1 MSRNWFQVKNAEAIF
16 AVGRLVVNDFSKV
29 EGGTGWAV
37 QMAIDNN
44 KDVVFLFEQNDRRWF
59 KFNKEEKRF
68 KPFHPNSIPILT
80 KHFAGIGTRQINESG
95 IDAIKNI
102 LFYNLEKSK

>member
-1 MSRNWFQVKNAEAIF
+1 
-16 AVGRLVVNDFSKV
+16 
-29 EGGTGWAV
+29 
-37 QMAIDNN
+37 
-44 KDVVFLFEQNDRRWF
+44 
-59 KFNKEEKRF
+59 
-68 KPFHPNSIPILT
+68 T